1 MRRKYDLRNKR
12 NFVIILILSI
22 AVIAI
27 FSLFIYKYK
36 KASVI
41 AYPIVTDSIVQDDN
55 KNYIDITEDAAL
67 KIRWNGNYYL
77 EYQDKK
83 INLSKRV
90 IVYNKITGEM
100 KLYGKFFEIDK
111 TGKIIENKDET
122 ILKNTTNTKFYKLD
136 DRKYLLVDR
145 KIYSDDRSIDAS
157 NYLLVELDK
166 MGNAKL
172 SNNKLNMKTIAPTT
186 LVTSEYSF
194 DIANEILKYGAKNI
208 DLKKIIGS
216 TNQFVPE
223 EEKVPEE
230 EQNSQ
235 NNTDNNANGTNG
247 GTNGDGASGN
257 GGEGNSGVAGNG
269 NSGSGGGGFDIT
281 EPIGEKGDN
290 AGNVINNT
298 DTGDVTDIGEIKDKT
313 KMTSIIRAQESLT
326 QIDVD
331 YVVYDPYNEYKSI
344 YAEIVKSGKVDVVYL
359 SKTDTH
365 IVFDK
370 LEANTEY
377 KINFI
382 YTTVVS
388 ETGEVIPTTFDSL
401 TLKTRMPKYSISVYK
416 VSNVNNT
423 LTYRVYLQEGY
434 TISKVNVSLL
444 FKNRVF
450 NTETGDSILV
460 DEHLFGSATVNGN
473 LKYVDGVID
482 LKDYNIDKNS
492 LVTLRVDS
500 VSTAGGDLNIGSTY
514 TFRMGR

>member
-22 AVIAI
+22 AVIAV

-41 AYPIVTDSIVQDDN
+41 AYPVVTDSIVQDDS
-55 KNYIDITEDAAL
+55 KNYIDVTEDAVL

-100 KLYGKFFEIDK
+100 KLYGNFYEIDK
-111 TGKIIENKDET
+111 NGKITQNKDET

-136 DRKYLLVDR
+136 DRKYLLVSR
-145 KIYSDDRSIDAS
+145 KIYSDDRSVDAS

-172 SNNKLNMKTIAPTT
+172 SNNKLNMKTITPTK
-186 LVTSEYSF
+186 LVTSDYSF
-194 DIANEILKYGAKNI
+194 DIANEVLTYGVKNI

-223 EEKVPEE
+223 EEKIKEE
-230 EQNSQ
+230 TENGEGGTG
-235 NNTDNNANGTNG
+235 NTANGTGTENDGTIGSG
-247 GTNGDGASGN
+247 GA
-257 GGEGNSGVAGNG
+257 GGGAGNG
-269 NSGSGGGGFDIT
+269 ISGTEQMGEGGA
-281 EPIGEKGDN
+281 GD
-290 AGNVINNT
+290 VINNS
-298 DTGDVTDIGEIKDKT
+298 DTGEVEDIGKIKDKT
-313 KMTSIIRAQESLT
+313 KMTSIIRAQESLS

-331 YVVYDPYNEYKSI
+331 YVVYDPYDEYKSI
-344 YAEIVKSGKVDVVYL
+344 YAEITKSGKVDVVYL

-370 LEANTEY
+370 LNANTEY

-382 YTTVVS
+382 YTTVVA
-388 ETGEVIPTTFDSL
+388 ETGEVVPTTFDTL
-401 TLKTRMPKYSISVYK
+401 TLKTRMPKYSISVYR

-423 LTYRVYLQEGY
+423 LTYRVNLQEGY
-434 TISKVNVSLL
+434 TINKVNVSML
-444 FKNRVF
+444 FKNRVI
-450 NTETGDSILV
+450 NSETSDYTLV
-460 DEHLFGSATVNGN
+460 DARVTSSAPVNGN
-473 LKYVDGVID
+473 PKYVDGVID
-482 LKDYNIDKNS
+482 LKNYNIDKDS
-492 LVTLRVDS
+492 LITLRVDS
-500 VSTAGGDLNIGSTY
+500 VGSGSSELSIGSTY

>member
-41 AYPIVTDSIVQDDN
+41 AYPIDTDSIVQDDS
-55 KNYIDITEDAAL
+55 KDYIDVSSDATL
-67 KIRWNGNYYL
+67 RIRWNDNYYL
-77 EYQDKK
+77 EYQNKK

-100 KLYGKFFEIDK
+100 KLYGNFYEIDK
-111 TGKIIENKDET
+111 NGKIIQNKGET
-122 ILKNTTNTKFYKLD
+122 VLKNTTNTKFFKLD

-145 KIYSDDRSIDAS
+145 KIYSDDRSVDAS

-172 SNNKLNMKTIAPTT
+172 SNNKLNMKTITPTT

-194 DIANEILKYGAKNI
+194 DIANEVLKFGTKNI

-216 TNQFVPE
+216 TNQFVPDEEIKE
-223 EEKVPEE
+223 EEGQEGE
-230 EQNSQ
+230 NTGTNATNAQNGGVEGG
-235 NNTDNNANGTNG
+235 NGTG
-247 GTNGDGASGN
+247 IAGTGTGFD
-257 GGEGNSGVAGNG
+257 NSGQM
-269 NSGSGGGGFDIT
+269 
-281 EPIGEKGDN
+281 GEKAGAGD
-290 AGNVINNT
+290 VINNT
-298 DTGDVTDIGEIKDKT
+298 DTGDVEDIGEIKDKT
-313 KMTSIIRAQESLT
+313 KMTSIIRAQESLS

-331 YVVYDPYNEYKSI
+331 YVVYDPYNEYKSV
-344 YAEIVKSGKVDVVYL
+344 YAEVIKSGKAEVIYL

-370 LEANTEY
+370 LSANTEY

-382 YTTVVS
+382 YTTVNN

-416 VSNVNNT
+416 VSNVNNK

-434 TISKVNVSLL
+434 SIDKVNVSLL
-444 FKNRVF
+444 FKDRIINA
-450 NTETGDSILV
+450 ETGDVTLNDAQLTS
-460 DEHLFGSATVNGN
+460 SAAVSGN
-473 LKYVDGVID
+473 VKYVDGTID
-482 LKDYNIDKNS
+482 LKNHVIDKDS
-492 LVTLRVDS
+492 LVTLRIDS
-500 VSTAGGDLNIGSTY
+500 VSTGGSELNIGSTY
-514 TFRMGR
+514 TFRLGR

>member
-41 AYPIVTDSIVQDDN
+41 AYPIDTDSVVQDDS
-55 KNYIDITEDAAL
+55 KDYIDVSSDATL
-67 KIRWNGNYYL
+67 RIRWNDNYYL
-77 EYQDKK
+77 EYQNKK

-100 KLYGKFFEIDK
+100 KLYGNFYEIDK
-111 TGKIIENKDET
+111 NGKIIQNKGET
-122 ILKNTTNTKFYKLD
+122 VLKNTTNTKFFKLD

-145 KIYSDDRSIDAS
+145 KIYSDDRSVDAS

-172 SNNKLNMKTIAPTT
+172 SNNKLNMKTITPTT

-194 DIANEILKYGAKNI
+194 DIANEILKFGTKSI

-216 TNQFVPE
+216 TNQFVPDEEIKE
-223 EEKVPEE
+223 EEGQEGE
-230 EQNSQ
+230 
-235 NNTDNNANGTNG
+235 NTGTNAT
-247 GTNGDGASGN
+247 TNAQNG
-257 GGEGNSGVAGNG
+257 GGEGGNG
-269 NSGSGGGGFDIT
+269 TGVGGTGTGFDNT
-281 EPIGEKGDN
+281 SQMGEKAGAGD
-290 AGNVINNT
+290 VINNT
-298 DTGDVTDIGEIKDKT
+298 DTGDVQDIGEIKDKT
-313 KMTSIIRAQESLT
+313 KMTSIIRAQESLS

-331 YVVYDPYNEYKSI
+331 YVVYDPYNEYKSV
-344 YAEIVKSGKVDVVYL
+344 YAEVIKSGKAEVIYL

-370 LEANTEY
+370 LNANTEY

-382 YTTVVS
+382 YTTVNN

-416 VSNVNNT
+416 VSNVDNK

-434 TISKVNVSLL
+434 SIDRVNVSLL
-444 FKNRVF
+444 FKDRIINA
-450 NTETGDSILV
+450 ETGDVTLN
-460 DEHLFGSATVNGN
+460 DEQLTSSATVSGN
-473 LKYVDGVID
+473 VKYVDGTIELKNHVID
-482 LKDYNIDKNS
+482 KDS
-492 LVTLRVDS
+492 LVTLRIDS
-500 VSTAGGDLNIGSTY
+500 VVTGGSELNIGSTY
-514 TFRMGR
+514 TFRLGR